1 MKKNRRG
8 FTLAEVLICMVILG
22 VIMAI
27 SVGTLKVIRA
37 SYTSLAYFEYK
48 NIQRMAGE
56 MIAGLTPNS
65 IKSEFDGDDQN
76 KALIT
81 TKMKRATAGNYI
93 NVITD
98 DNTVFCKAIASL
110 ANTVG
115 EVQCDSFFSVTN
127 ETSSM
132 TNQSEPMLNINEDD
146 DTYKNPNFVSNSGRR
161 YYISE
166 WQEEGNVSEDYGYRL
181 IGVDLNGTQKPNI
194 SLNNTRKVPDIAVFM
209 ILDNG
214 EIFPMGVTADN
225 INMPDGRVVLYLN
238 SKVKGYYFKYD
249 PTREGT
255 VPKECKMKLTYK
267 DANKNDVLTDQ
278 VQCNFGVVYAPNENT
293 PGKDGKQNFFFS
305 YREAYCSALG
315 ERTSA
320 YANYCNSISGQSLCP
335 PSSNEKQFDLCKV
348 DNVKPV
354 FRYNF

>member
-1 MKKNRRG
+1 MKKNKRG

-48 NIQRMAGE
+48 NVQRMAGE

-65 IKSEFDGDDQN
+65 IKSEFDDDDQN

-81 TKMKRATAGNYI
+81 TKMKRSTAGNYI

-110 ANTVG
+110 SNTVG
-115 EVQCDSFFSVTN
+115 DVDCNNFFDITT

-132 TNQSEPMLNINEDD
+132 TNKAEPMLNINAKDD
-146 DTYKNPNFVSNSGRR
+146 SHKNPNFVSNSGRR

-166 WQEEGNVSEDYGYRL
+166 WKKDNNISDDYGYRL
-181 IGVDLNGTQKPNI
+181 IGVDLNGTQAPNV
-194 SLNNTRKVPDIAVFM
+194 SLNNSVKVPDIVVFM
-209 ILDNG
+209 VLDNG

-225 INMPDGRVVLYLN
+225 INMPDGRIVLYLN
-238 SKVKGYYFKYD
+238 SKVKGYYYQYD
-249 PTREGT
+249 SSRTGT
-255 VPKECKMKLTYK
+255 VPKECSQKLTKKNADNK
-267 DANKNDVLTDQ
+267 DIITSQD
-278 VQCNFGVVYAPNENT
+278 QCNFGVVYAPNENT

-320 YANYCNSISGQSLCP
+320 YANYCYGISGQTLCP
-335 PSSNEKQFDLCKV
+335 PTSNEKQFDLCRV
-348 DNVKPV
+348 ENVKPA